1 MVGWLIASENRYI
14 QSVEILAQLTFQLPL
29 YLLYAFRTLR
39 DARDALVRLEQV
51 GKLLHCLHT
60 ATSVDTRSKE
70 KFYVQIASVLLRH
83 TFYLVFALEAA
94 PKRSL
99 PKCSQP
105 HGTPARGCIRSDK
118 PTPLLNQGHIEQSS
132 CNQVLPL
139 LLHSTLKTH
148 SHFKQL
154 PCNHILNNMIKIDGT
169 KRHNRS
175 VSLDKPLQSRDATET
190 TTDSVHTWLLES
202 RWSYRTE
209 LLV

>member
-1 MVGWLIASENRYI
+1 MVGWLVASENRYI

-39 DARDALVRLEQV
+39 DARDALVRLERV

-105 HGTPARGCIRSDK
+105 HGTPNA
-118 PTPLLNQGHIEQSS
+118 
-132 CNQVLPL
+132 
-139 LLHSTLKTH
+139 
-148 SHFKQL
+148 
-154 PCNHILNNMIKIDGT
+154 
-169 KRHNRS
+169 
-175 VSLDKPLQSRDATET
+175 
-190 TTDSVHTWLLES
+190 
-202 RWSYRTE
+202 
-209 LLV
+209 